1 MSELFSRLRLRG
13 LEFMAEDRPGFWERN
28 GYHMYGD
35 PFREQRYWGDK

>member
-1 MSELFSRLRLRG
+1 MLVQFRNG
-13 LEFMAEDRPGFWERN
+13 DQAGFWERN